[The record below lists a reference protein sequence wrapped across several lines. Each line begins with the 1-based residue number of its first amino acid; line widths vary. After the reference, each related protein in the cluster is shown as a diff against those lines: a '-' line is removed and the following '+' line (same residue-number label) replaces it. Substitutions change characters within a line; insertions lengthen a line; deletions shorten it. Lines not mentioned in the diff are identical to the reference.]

1 MRWKV
6 LLVSIILG
14 SAPLGFAQSS
24 NKPATI
30 SLGGDLTL
38 GLPRGQVLSMLQ
50 RTYDLQKTE
59 DKDETYLVEDKASK
73 SNRVVGVVTFTAGK
87 LSYASR
93 EWARDVNNDASALAD
108 SLFGLLGTLD
118 MKLCIVSTYSQRN
131 PDTEFQVVH
140 WKCGDKGISLIRT
153 RNVAGQ
159 YKGQISVAL
168 SEELHPLSK

>member
-87 LSYASR
+87 LSCFSFGRFFIRLVVYIRYEIVHRIDVFSKESR
-93 EWARDVNNDASALAD
+93 HGVSGG
-108 SLFGLLGTLD
+108 SLE
-118 MKLCIVSTYSQRN
+118 MR
-131 PDTEFQVVH
+131 
-140 WKCGDKGISLIRT
+140 
-153 RNVAGQ
+153 
-159 YKGQISVAL
+159 
-168 SEELHPLSK
+168 